1 MKKLLLLAVLT
12 SALLTAWGC
21 NNDKDRNDSTGQSEK
36 QDRLDTVSGKP
47 PA

>member
-1 MKKLLLLAVLT
+1 MKRLLLLAVLA

-21 NNDKDRNDSTGQSEK
+21 NNDKDRDDSTGSGEK

-47 PA
+47 PG